1 MFIRLPIVKPKCS
14 NLSPVWHINCC
25 WAYSICQVL
34 RFSSRLQREIAIT
47 EIIVLQPVQF
57 EVTDGIVQLRAI
69 HWPFFWECAVGLPTV
84 NQLPMVCAKSA
95 SAVHALGF
103 CQMNW
108 PLACGI
114 ICKCSGQWLQF
125 LEIVVTKSQKIS
137 WIYASP
143 VWGIVKGSVAEFLF
157 ISSKFLLIA
166 LIVIS
171 IKYLQASRPILWLS
185 FPEWSPGLVYSL
197 ANTDTRVESGKTR
210 GNLR

>member
-1 MFIRLPIVKPKCS
+1 
-14 NLSPVWHINCC
+14 
-25 WAYSICQVL
+25 
-34 RFSSRLQREIAIT
+34 
-47 EIIVLQPVQF
+47 
-57 EVTDGIVQLRAI
+57 
-69 HWPFFWECAVGLPTV
+69 
-84 NQLPMVCAKSA
+84 
-95 SAVHALGF
+95 
-103 CQMNW
+103 MNW

-171 IKYLQASRPILWLS
+171 IKYLQASRPIFWLS

-197 ANTDTRVESGKTR
+197 ANTDTRVESGKIR
-210 GNLR
+210 GNPR